1 MDRVKSKET
10 SGDGS
15 VWRFRREVTLGTLL
29 QLVVLLAM
37 VMASWSNLQRELAV
51 IHRDLTQLIESNRE
65 QLQRIETL
73 VRRVE
78 HHEYRLGRIE
88 AEVDERGVRLNH
100 PQTSLGVALGF

>member
-1 MDRVKSKET
+1 MGRVKGQEAK
-10 SGDGS
+10 GGAA

-37 VMASWSNLQRELAV
+37 VIASWSNLQRELAV
-51 IHRDLTQLIESNRE
+51 IHHDLTQLIESNRQ

-78 HHEYRLGRIE
+78 HHEYRLGRID
-88 AEVDERGVRLNH
+88 AGMDERGVRLN
-100 PQTSLGVALGF
+100 